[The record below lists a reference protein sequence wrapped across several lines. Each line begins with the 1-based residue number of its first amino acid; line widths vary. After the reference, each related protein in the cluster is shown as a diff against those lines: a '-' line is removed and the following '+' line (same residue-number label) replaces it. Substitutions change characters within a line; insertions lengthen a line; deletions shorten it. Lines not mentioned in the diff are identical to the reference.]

1 MDSRRSL
8 EEGGARWESA
18 ARRTLLVSTWKLGA
32 GVCDRRAARRGV
44 EQAAYESGDG
54 GGSRLVVKCGGVGL
68 GVEDSGCVDLAVVVV
83 RGSSSR
89 QQAAAATND
98 AGCGEE
104 L

>member
-32 GVCDRRAARRGV
+32 GVCDRRAARRSV

-54 GGSRLVVKCGGVGL
+54 GDVRGVMERGGVG
-68 GVEDSGCVDLAVVVV
+68 
-83 RGSSSR
+83 
-89 QQAAAATND
+89 
-98 AGCGEE
+98 AGGGGQRWCRPGGGGGERK
-104 L
+104 